1 MRVQASLVIL
11 SESLDAPTITRRIGT
26 IPDESWH
33 IGDPGPGG
41 ASQRH
46 NGWSVAV
53 SSETGALSE
62 CLDELLDRVRPHGR
76 HIAALVRDNF
86 AHARLWL
93 YLAGESRN
101 QSITLESRQLQDVAT
116 MGAALSFDVYVF

>member
-1 MRVQASLVIL
+1 MRVQASLVVL

-26 IPDESWH
+26 FPDESWK
-33 IGDPGPGG
+33 IGDAGPGG

-76 HIAALVRDNF
+76 HIAALVSDGV

-93 YLAGESRN
+93 YLAGESKN
-101 QSITLESRQLQDVAT
+101 QSITLESRQLHDIMT
-116 MGAALSFDVYVF
+116 MGAALTFDVYVL